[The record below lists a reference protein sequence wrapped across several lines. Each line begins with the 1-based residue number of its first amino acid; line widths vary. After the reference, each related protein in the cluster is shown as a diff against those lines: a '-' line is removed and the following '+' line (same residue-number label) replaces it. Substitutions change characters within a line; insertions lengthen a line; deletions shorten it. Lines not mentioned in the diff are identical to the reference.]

1 MAAAIEERSGMDG
14 LGLDWI
20 GSWGLGCVWEGELT
34 CFNLL
39 KSLCAAN
46 VFSVEAWLAL

>member
-1 MAAAIEERSGMDG
+1 MGW
-14 LGLDWI
+14 DWI
-20 GSWGLGCVWEGELT
+20 GLDSGFLIAFGRGFDL
-34 CFNLL
+34 FHLL